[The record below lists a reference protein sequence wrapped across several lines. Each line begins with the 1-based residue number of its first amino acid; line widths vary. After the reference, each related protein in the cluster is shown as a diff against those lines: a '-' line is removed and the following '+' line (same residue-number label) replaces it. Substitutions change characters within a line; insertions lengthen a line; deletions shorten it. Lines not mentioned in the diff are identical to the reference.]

1 MQYVTLNNG
10 NKMPLEGFGVFQIT
24 DPLECEKV
32 VLQALENG
40 YRLIDTAAAYFN
52 EQAVGQAIR
61 KSQIAR
67 QEIFVTTKLWIQ
79 DYGYENAKKAIDT
92 CLENLG
98 LEYIDL
104 ILLHQAFGDYYGA
117 YRALEDAYK
126 EGKVKA
132 IGVANFYPD
141 RLVDLCMNMEI
152 TPAVNQI
159 ECHPFFQREED
170 IKIAQEY
177 GVQIEA
183 WGPFAEGGHNI
194 FQHPVLIKIG
204 EKYGKSAAQVVLRW
218 NIQRG
223 VIVIP
228 KSVHENRIRENI
240 DIWDFELS
248 ERDMK
253 EIRQLNIGKTEII
266 DHYSIPVVKMLNT
279 HKIGSSVLNVGRSLS
294 KE

>member
-266 DHYSIPVVKMLNT
+266 DHYSISVVKMLNT
-279 HKIGSSVLNVGRSLS
+279 HKIH
-294 KE
+294 E

>member
-79 DYGYENAKKAIDT
+79 DYGYDNAKKAIDT

-104 ILLHQAFGDYYGA
+104 ILLHQAFGDYYGV

-126 EGKVKA
+126 EGKIKA

-248 ERDMK
+248 ERDMN

-279 HKIGSSVLNVGRSLS
+279 HKIH
-294 KE
+294 E

>member
-117 YRALEDAYK
+117 YRSLEDAYK

-248 ERDMK
+248 ERDMN

-279 HKIGSSVLNVGRSLS
+279 HKIH
-294 KE
+294 E

>member
-126 EGKVKA
+126 GGKIKA

-248 ERDMK
+248 ERDMN

-279 HKIGSSVLNVGRSLS
+279 HKIH
-294 KE
+294 E

>member
-79 DYGYENAKKAIDT
+79 DYGYDNAKKAIDT

-126 EGKVKA
+126 EGKIKA

-170 IKIAQEY
+170 IKIAQEH

-248 ERDMK
+248 ERDMN

-279 HKIGSSVLNVGRSLS
+279 HKIH
-294 KE
+294 E

>member
-79 DYGYENAKKAIDT
+79 DYGYDNAKKAIDT
-92 CLENLG
+92 CLESLG

-126 EGKVKA
+126 EGKIKA

-248 ERDMK
+248 ERDMN

-279 HKIGSSVLNVGRSLS
+279 HKIH
-294 KE
+294 E

>member
-79 DYGYENAKKAIDT
+79 DYGYDNAKKAIDT

-126 EGKVKA
+126 EGKIKA

-183 WGPFAEGGHNI
+183 WDPFAEGGHNI

-248 ERDMK
+248 ERDMN

-279 HKIGSSVLNVGRSLS
+279 HKIH
-294 KE
+294 E

>member
-79 DYGYENAKKAIDT
+79 DYGYDNAKKAIDT

-126 EGKVKA
+126 EGKIKA
-132 IGVANFYPD
+132 IDVANFYPD

-248 ERDMK
+248 ERDMN

-279 HKIGSSVLNVGRSLS
+279 HKIH
-294 KE
+294 E

>member
-79 DYGYENAKKAIDT
+79 DYGYDNAKKAIDT

-104 ILLHQAFGDYYGA
+104 ILLHQAFCDYYGA

-126 EGKVKA
+126 EGKIKA

-248 ERDMK
+248 ERDMN

-279 HKIGSSVLNVGRSLS
+279 HKIH
-294 KE
+294 E

>member
-79 DYGYENAKKAIDT
+79 DYGYDNAKKAIDT

-126 EGKVKA
+126 EGKIKA

-141 RLVDLCMNMEI
+141 CLVDLCMNMEI

-170 IKIAQEY
+170 IKIAEEY

-248 ERDMK
+248 ERDMN

-279 HKIGSSVLNVGRSLS
+279 HKIH
-294 KE
+294 E

>member
-1 MQYVTLNNG
+1 MQYVILNNG

-79 DYGYENAKKAIDT
+79 DYGYDNAKKAIDT

-126 EGKVKA
+126 EGKIKA

-248 ERDMK
+248 ERDMN

-279 HKIGSSVLNVGRSLS
+279 HKIH
-294 KE
+294 E

>member
-79 DYGYENAKKAIDT
+79 DYGYDNAKKAIDT

-117 YRALEDAYK
+117 YTALEDAYK
-126 EGKVKA
+126 EGKIKA

-248 ERDMK
+248 ERDMN

-279 HKIGSSVLNVGRSLS
+279 HKIH
-294 KE
+294 E

>member
-194 FQHPVLIKIG
+194 FQHPVLIEIG
-204 EKYGKSAAQVVLRW
+204 EKYGKSAVQVVLRW

-279 HKIGSSVLNVGRSLS
+279 HKIH
-294 KE
+294 E

>member
-248 ERDMK
+248 ERDMN

-279 HKIGSSVLNVGRSLS
+279 HKIH
-294 KE
+294 E

>member
-79 DYGYENAKKAIDT
+79 DYGYENTKKAIDT

-132 IGVANFYPD
+132 VGVANFYPD

-194 FQHPVLIKIG
+194 FQHPVLIEIG

-279 HKIGSSVLNVGRSLS
+279 HKIH
-294 KE
+294 E

>member
-79 DYGYENAKKAIDT
+79 DYGYDNAKKAIDT

-126 EGKVKA
+126 GGKIKA

-248 ERDMK
+248 ERDMN

-279 HKIGSSVLNVGRSLS
+279 HKIH
-294 KE
+294 E

>member
-24 DPLECEKV
+24 DLLECEKV

-79 DYGYENAKKAIDT
+79 DYGYDNAKKAIDT

-126 EGKVKA
+126 EGKIKA

-248 ERDMK
+248 ERDMN

-279 HKIGSSVLNVGRSLS
+279 HKIH
-294 KE
+294 E

>member
-79 DYGYENAKKAIDT
+79 DYGYDNAKKAIDT

-126 EGKVKA
+126 EGKIKA

-248 ERDMK
+248 ERDMN

-279 HKIGSSVLNVGRSLS
+279 HKIH
-294 KE
+294 E

>member
-98 LEYIDL
+98 LEYINL

-248 ERDMK
+248 ERDMN

-279 HKIGSSVLNVGRSLS
+279 HKIH
-294 KE
+294 E

>member
-10 NKMPLEGFGVFQIT
+10 DKMPLEGFGVFQIT

-194 FQHPVLIKIG
+194 FRHPVLIEIG

-248 ERDMK
+248 ERDMN

-279 HKIGSSVLNVGRSLS
+279 HKIH
-294 KE
+294 E

>member
-52 EQAVGQAIR
+52 EQAVGEAIR

-79 DYGYENAKKAIDT
+79 DYGYDNAKKAIDT

-126 EGKVKA
+126 EGKIKA

-248 ERDMK
+248 ERDMN

-279 HKIGSSVLNVGRSLS
+279 HKIH
-294 KE
+294 E

>member
-98 LEYIDL
+98 LEYINL

-126 EGKVKA
+126 EGKVKV

-248 ERDMK
+248 ERDMN

-279 HKIGSSVLNVGRSLS
+279 HKIH
-294 KE
+294 E

>member
-79 DYGYENAKKAIDT
+79 DYGYDNAKKAIDT

-104 ILLHQAFGDYYGA
+104 ILLHQAFVDYYGA

-126 EGKVKA
+126 EGKIKA

-248 ERDMK
+248 ERDMN

-279 HKIGSSVLNVGRSLS
+279 HKIH
-294 KE
+294 E

>member
-1 MQYVTLNNG
+1 MQYVILNNG

-79 DYGYENAKKAIDT
+79 DYGYDNAKKAIDT

-126 EGKVKA
+126 EGKIKA

-204 EKYGKSAAQVVLRW
+204 EKYEKSAAQVVLRW

-248 ERDMK
+248 ERDMN

-279 HKIGSSVLNVGRSLS
+279 HKIH
-294 KE
+294 E

>member
-194 FQHPVLIKIG
+194 FQHPVLIEIG

-279 HKIGSSVLNVGRSLS
+279 HKIH
-294 KE
+294 E

>member
-10 NKMPLEGFGVFQIT
+10 YKMPLEGFGVFQIT
-24 DPLECEKV
+24 DSLECEKV

-79 DYGYENAKKAIDT
+79 DYGYDNAKKAIDT

-126 EGKVKA
+126 EGKIKA

-159 ECHPFFQREED
+159 ECHPFFQRGED

-248 ERDMK
+248 VRDMN

-266 DHYSIPVVKMLNT
+266 DHYSITVVKMLNA
-279 HKIGSSVLNVGRSLS
+279 HKIH
-294 KE
+294 E

>member
-79 DYGYENAKKAIDT
+79 DYGYDNAKKAIDT

-98 LEYIDL
+98 LEHIDL

-126 EGKVKA
+126 GGKIKA

-170 IKIAQEY
+170 IKIAQEH

-248 ERDMK
+248 ERDMN

-279 HKIGSSVLNVGRSLS
+279 HKIH
-294 KE
+294 E

>member
-279 HKIGSSVLNVGRSLS
+279 HKIH
-294 KE
+294 E

>member
-79 DYGYENAKKAIDT
+79 DYGYDNAKKAIDT

-104 ILLHQAFGDYYGA
+104 ILLHQAFSDYYGA

-126 EGKVKA
+126 EGKIKA

-248 ERDMK
+248 ERDMN

-266 DHYSIPVVKMLNT
+266 DHYSIPVVKMLKT
-279 HKIGSSVLNVGRSLS
+279 HKIH
-294 KE
+294 E

>member
-79 DYGYENAKKAIDT
+79 DYGYDNAKKAIDT

-126 EGKVKA
+126 EGKIKA

-183 WGPFAEGGHNI
+183 WGPFSEGGHNI

-248 ERDMK
+248 ERDMN

-279 HKIGSSVLNVGRSLS
+279 HKIH
-294 KE
+294 E

>member
-79 DYGYENAKKAIDT
+79 DYGYDNAKKAIDT

-126 EGKVKA
+126 EGKIKA

-248 ERDMK
+248 VRDMN
-253 EIRQLNIGKTEII
+253 EIRQLTLGKTEII
-266 DHYSIPVVKMLNT
+266 DHYSIPVVKMLNA
-279 HKIGSSVLNVGRSLS
+279 HKIH
-294 KE
+294 E

>member
-32 VLQALENG
+32 VLQAFENG

-79 DYGYENAKKAIDT
+79 DYGYDNAKKAIDT

-126 EGKVKA
+126 EGKIKA

-248 ERDMK
+248 ERDMN

-279 HKIGSSVLNVGRSLS
+279 HKIH
-294 KE
+294 E

>member
-1 MQYVTLNNG
+1 
-10 NKMPLEGFGVFQIT
+10 MPLEGFGVFQIT
-24 DPLECEKV
+24 DSLECEKV

-79 DYGYENAKKAIDT
+79 DYGYDNAKKAIDT

-126 EGKVKA
+126 EGKIKA

-248 ERDMK
+248 ERDMN

-279 HKIGSSVLNVGRSLS
+279 HKIH
-294 KE
+294 E

>member
-79 DYGYENAKKAIDT
+79 DYGYDNAKKAIDT

-126 EGKVKA
+126 EGKIKA

-170 IKIAQEY
+170 IKIPQEY

-248 ERDMK
+248 ERDMN

-279 HKIGSSVLNVGRSLS
+279 HKIH
-294 KE
+294 E

>member
-79 DYGYENAKKAIDT
+79 DYGYDNAKKAIDT

-126 EGKVKA
+126 EGKIKA

-204 EKYGKSAAQVVLRW
+204 EKYEKSAAQVVLRW

-248 ERDMK
+248 ERDMN

-279 HKIGSSVLNVGRSLS
+279 HKIH
-294 KE
+294 E

>member
-79 DYGYENAKKAIDT
+79 DYGYDNAKKAIDT

-126 EGKVKA
+126 EGKIKA

-248 ERDMK
+248 ERDMN

-279 HKIGSSVLNVGRSLS
+279 HKIH
-294 KE
+294 K

>member
-79 DYGYENAKKAIDT
+79 DYGYDNAKKAIDT

-126 EGKVKA
+126 EGKIKA
-132 IGVANFYPD
+132 IGVAIFYPD

-248 ERDMK
+248 ERDMN

-279 HKIGSSVLNVGRSLS
+279 HKIH
-294 KE
+294 E

>member
-79 DYGYENAKKAIDT
+79 DYGYDNAKKAIDT

-104 ILLHQAFGDYYGA
+104 NLLHQAFGDYYGA

-126 EGKVKA
+126 EGKIKA

-248 ERDMK
+248 ERDMN

-279 HKIGSSVLNVGRSLS
+279 HKIH
-294 KE
+294 E

>member
-117 YRALEDAYK
+117 YRSLEDAYK

-194 FQHPVLIKIG
+194 FQDPVLIEIG

-248 ERDMK
+248 ERDMN

-266 DHYSIPVVKMLNT
+266 DHYSIPVVKKLNA
-279 HKIGSSVLNVGRSLS
+279 HKIH
-294 KE
+294 E